1 MRGCFDLEKHMV
13 EFIDRAFQK
22 DKKSSSFLIQFVMIV
37 SFTILKHSPINN
49 AINSLT
55 SICKAIL
62 QATNTIAR
70 KLDPYRD
77 GKLDKDQYPK
87 INLEGPFTVM
97 NYLPTPSKAIV
108 EAFQVN
114 SSKVNIVLT
123 IGLC

>member
-1 MRGCFDLEKHMV
+1 MIIS
-13 EFIDRAFQK
+13 FI
-22 DKKSSSFLIQFVMIV
+22 
-37 SFTILKHSPINN
+37 ILKHSPTSK

-62 QATNTIAR
+62 QATNAIAR

-87 INLEGPFTVM
+87 INSEGPFTIM
-97 NYLPTPSKAIV
+97 NYLPTPSKTIV

-114 SSKVNIVLT
+114 SSKVDIYSNNMSLL
-123 IGLC
+123 GF